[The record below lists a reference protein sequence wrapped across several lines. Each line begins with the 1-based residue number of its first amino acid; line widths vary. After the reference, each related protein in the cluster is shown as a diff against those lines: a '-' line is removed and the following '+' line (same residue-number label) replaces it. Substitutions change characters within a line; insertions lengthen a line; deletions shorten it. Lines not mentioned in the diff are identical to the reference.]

1 MPENTRPPGAI
12 RRRRRP
18 PLPAAERRPAPE
30 PAPSLS
36 LAEYIPTGFAELG
49 VPPEVDLGLSAAG
62 FTTPFAIQTKA
73 IPVALTGQDVC
84 GRARTGSG
92 KTLAFGVPM
101 LARLLGTGE
110 PRRPRALVLV
120 PTRELALQVSEVL

>member
-1 MPENTRPPGAI
+1 MPENTRPRGAS
-12 RRRRRP
+12 RQRRRP
-18 PLPAAERRPAPE
+18 PKPAVERRPAPE
-30 PAPSLS
+30 PSVTLTLDS
-36 LAEYIPTGFAELG
+36 YTPTGFAELG

-73 IPVALTGQDVC
+73 IPVALTGKDVC
-84 GRARTGSG
+84 GRAKTGSG

-101 LARLLGTGE
+101 LARLQGTGE

-120 PTRELALQVSEVL
+120 PTRELALQ